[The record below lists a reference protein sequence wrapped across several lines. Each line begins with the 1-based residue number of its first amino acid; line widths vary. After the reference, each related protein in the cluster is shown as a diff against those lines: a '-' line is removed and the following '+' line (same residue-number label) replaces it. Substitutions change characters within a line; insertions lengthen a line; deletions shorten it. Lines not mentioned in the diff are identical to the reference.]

1 MTNSSALIRL
11 SQISNDVLESRSLS
25 QLKNVV
31 FVLVLINYWSK
42 AYNKVM
48 VGGPVRA
55 LTDLKAY
62 IIKVIFRHGDMKG
75 KWTDP
80 FFFFYYN

>member
-11 SQISNDVLESRSLS
+11 SQISNEVLESRTLS
-25 QLKNVV
+25 QLKNIV

-55 LTDLKAY
+55 FNDLKAY
-62 IIKVIFRHGDMKG
+62 IIKVSSS
-75 KWTDP
+75 
-80 FFFFYYN
+80 FFLSLSMQLFNVKKN